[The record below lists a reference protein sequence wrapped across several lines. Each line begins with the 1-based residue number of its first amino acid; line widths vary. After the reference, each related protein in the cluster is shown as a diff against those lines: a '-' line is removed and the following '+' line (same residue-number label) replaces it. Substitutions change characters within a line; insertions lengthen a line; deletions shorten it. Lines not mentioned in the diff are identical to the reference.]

1 MITLCF
7 SRNYGA
13 SFTPE
18 YLSTCSKGGR
28 SLEKEGEFIK
38 INSQELHFL
47 DSTVPVEPF
56 NMEERVKTIH
66 ERRRRQTCPSED
78 NIRYVL
84 FIVDTSGSIGRLHF
98 TRVKYLLALMS
109 EKLCDHLRVAMITY
123 GSDINLEFCFN
134 CHTDRCGIFEAITRV
149 RYRGRLTHT
158 TDATKCAC
166 QTLLTEECGL
176 PRGSFTLSIDVVY
189 LTDGKHNGP
198 CSSNLKIKVKC
209 FHSRPNINTY
219 CDWESSP

>member
-7 SRNYGA
+7 SCNYGA

-38 INSQELHFL
+38 INTQELHFL

-134 CHTDRCGIFEAITRV
+134 CHTDRCGIFEAIICTCLV
-149 RYRGRLTHT
+149 
-158 TDATKCAC
+158 
-166 QTLLTEECGL
+166 
-176 PRGSFTLSIDVVY
+176 PRGIDS
-189 LTDGKHNGP
+189 H
-198 CSSNLKIKVKC
+198 
-209 FHSRPNINTY
+209 H
-219 CDWESSP
+219 